1 MTELEFSVMVQL
13 QVKQFNSVKQPLV
26 NILTCIIVSVFY
38 YANTVVLYGKKKPHS
53 FVWKQNIHT
62 HKKSLMLIFDFSYL

>member
-38 YANTVVLYGKKKPHS
+38 YANTVVLYGKKKHTQ
-53 FVWKQNIHT
+53 FCMETKHT
-62 HKKSLMLIFDFSYL
+62 HTKKVFDVNF